1 MGQAPRVR
9 KVAHQALTTLPGQ
22 LQGSLKNPES
32 HGSDKLKAITI
43 SGRHQ
48 LVWGRE
54 LIFSFLQLEEFPFGS
69 CESEASKSLQRFSF
83 HEIGEI
89 CDFSICTFLYSC
101 GFC

>member
-22 LQGSLKNPES
+22 LQGSSKNPES
-32 HGSDKLKAITI
+32 HVSDRLKAITI

-48 LVWGRE
+48 LAWGRE